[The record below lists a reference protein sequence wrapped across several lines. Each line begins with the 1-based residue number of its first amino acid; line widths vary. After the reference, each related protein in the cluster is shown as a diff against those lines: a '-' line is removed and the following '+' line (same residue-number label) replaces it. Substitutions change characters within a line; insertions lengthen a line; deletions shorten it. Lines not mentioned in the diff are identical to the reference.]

1 MEDAVPQVANDGAD
15 IWFDIRGAGT
25 PLLLVAGTGYSGETW
40 HPDFLD
46 SLASRHTVVTFDHR
60 GTGRSTREAQAH
72 YTTRGFARDALA
84 VLRAIDAGPACVV
97 GHSMGGRVAQHI
109 YFEQP
114 GAVRSLVFCASGAGP
129 AREPEFG
136 SVGIPIGAAQKMI
149 EVGYENY
156 IRAKHRENFF
166 TAQFAKEHPD
176 EVEWLDNAYI
186 GSAPSLHDYLRHVR
200 ARQAHSTVARFP
212 EIAVPT
218 LIMVGTEDHGGSAS
232 HVDSSRAMAD
242 LLPSADLVL
251 IDGAKHGIMWENR
264 DRTASLI
271 DDFVRATESV

>member
-15 IWFDIRGAGT
+15 IWFEVRGAG
-25 PLLLVAGTGYSGETW
+25 PLLLLVAGTGYSGATW
-40 HPDFLD
+40 HPEFLGR
-46 SLASRHTVVTFDHR
+46 LASRHTVLTFDHR
-60 GTGRSTREAQAH
+60 GTGRSRREAEGD
-72 YTTRGFARDALA
+72 YTTRGFAHDALA
-84 VLRAIDAGPACVV
+84 VLRAVDAGPAHVV

-114 GAVRSLVFCASGAGP
+114 GAVRSLVFCASGAGA
-129 AREPEFG
+129 AREPEYDR
-136 SVGIPIGAAQKMI
+136 VGIPVGAAQKMI
-149 EVGYENY
+149 EIGYENY

-166 TAQFAKEHPD
+166 TAQFAQEHPD
-176 EVEWLDNAYI
+176 EIEWLDKAYL

-218 LIMVGTEDHGGSAS
+218 LILVGTDDHGGSAS

-242 LLPSADLVL
+242 LLPTADLVL

-264 DRTASLI
+264 DRTADLVEQ
-271 DDFVRATESV
+271 FVRA